1 MIRIL
6 IVEDQ
11 NFVRKAITT
20 LLEPESNFLIVGEAE
35 NGVKAL
41 ELINEIDVDIAIVD
55 LDMPEMNGLELT
67 EQIKQNSSQIKVI
80 ILSGCED
87 KHTINKAINAG
98 AKGYLLKGSSTEQ
111 EIVDTI
117 NSIQHGY
124 FQLGPGLIDKLILSE
139 IKYDKNVSSKSF
151 SATANPKR
159 AFPKLQEEMK
169 RQSQQIRHQLFEELN
184 LELDNLKADL
194 QQGLNNFQDQVS
206 TQIKNGFED
215 FNSSQSQSQFV
226 PEVWQKRYVNLS
238 QSINFIES
246 RYNLAINKLRQE
258 IALLRYS
265 IIFIILIFI
274 PILVDIFLDF
284 SS

>member
-11 NFVRKAITT
+11 NFVRKAITS

-41 ELINEIDVDIAIVD
+41 ELINEIEVDIAIVD

-67 EQIKQNSSQIKVI
+67 EQIKQNFSQIKVI
-80 ILSGCED
+80 ILSGYED

-124 FQLGPGLIDKLILSE
+124 FQLGPGLIDKLILSQ
-139 IKYDKNVSSKSF
+139 IKCDKNVS
-151 SATANPKR
+151 
-159 AFPKLQEEMK
+159 FPKLQEEMK

-184 LELDNLKADL
+184 SELDNLKADL

-215 FNSSQSQSQFV
+215 FNSSQNQSQFV
-226 PEVWQKRYVNLS
+226 PEIWQKRYLNLS

-246 RYNLAINKLRQE
+246 RYNFAINKLRE
-258 IALLRYS
+258 ELVILRYS
-265 IIFIILIFI
+265 IIFILLIFI
-274 PILVDIFLDF
+274 PILIDIFLDF